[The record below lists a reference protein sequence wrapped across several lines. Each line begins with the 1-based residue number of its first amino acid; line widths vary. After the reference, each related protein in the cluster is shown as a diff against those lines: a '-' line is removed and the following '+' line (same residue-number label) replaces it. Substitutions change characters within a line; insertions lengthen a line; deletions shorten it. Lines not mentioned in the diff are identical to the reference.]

1 MSVIMSVIC
10 RHTLLCHHLRPP
22 QVTDMM
28 VANSSNLIVTVKPAT
43 QRYPL
48 TPEQHQPERGASAR
62 TSQLSRTSNQSAQS
76 ARSSDDDRDDVS
88 LLASRSNGVLHL

>member
-1 MSVIMSVIC
+1 M
-10 RHTLLCHHLRPP
+10 

-48 TPEQHQPERGASAR
+48 TPEQQPERGASAR
-62 TSQLSRTSNQSAQS
+62 TSQLSRVSNQSAQS
-76 ARSSDDDRDDVS
+76 ARSSDEDRDDVS